1 MMDNLTSLTGKSLL
15 SFLSQIDTR
24 LAVLLESFDF
34 TANLSNHLLLKK
46 LQKVFRDQ
54 GEDIAS
60 RMPLAMKF
68 EPDSDQYHKAITNLL
83 YLIDAINDEDK
94 LDMFANIMRAFL
106 NGMIDRDLFFRLA
119 DLLQKMYIGDIR
131 EFKMYIQKQKSSND
145 LTNIYVFQYLNL
157 LVCTNENTYAAL
169 EGDKQYEPT
178 QIGIELVRCAV
189 DYAHYNDYV
198 GASGKRQSR
207 HGSIRLLGQAQLRE

>member
-1 MMDNLTSLTGKSLL
+1 MMDNLAALTKKHLFSILGQVDPK
-15 SFLSQIDTR
+15 I
-24 LAVLLESFDF
+24 AVLLESQDF
-34 TANLSNHLLLKK
+34 TSNLSNRLLLKK
-46 LQKVFRDQ
+46 LQKVFCDQ
-54 GEDIAS
+54 GEDMAK
-60 RMPLAMKF
+60 RMSLAMKY

-145 LTNIYVFQYLNL
+145 LTNIYVFQYFNL

-198 GASGKRQSR
+198 GASGER
-207 HGSIRLLGQAQLRE
+207 